1 MTITNDKENLK
12 TSLSPNILD
21 QDTVIDWIIHLS
33 SGYIQINEIYC
44 MYIKNA
50 KYAC

>member
-33 SGYIQINEIYC
+33 SSYIQINEIYC
-44 MYIKNA
+44 MYIKIA